1 MKNTTS
7 RTGVNVFDRINTL
20 LSTQLK
26 SILKKEIHND
36 DRINLYDVGE
46 CWVAFEK
53 SAFLLDK
60 MTSECDAPVVLH
72 IKTHPFPIVM
82 RCIHYLKVNDMC
94 RKHIMAKRQ
103 LEYLQFLTQR
113 IDSTLYNKW
122 YREFVVEDN

>member
-1 MKNTTS
+1 MNTKS
-7 RTGVNVFDRINTL
+7 HTGVNMFDRINTL

-26 SILKKEIHND
+26 NILKKEIHND

-53 SAFLLDK
+53 SAYLLDT
-60 MTSECDAPVVLH
+60 MTNESDDPIVLH

-82 RCIHYLKVNDMC
+82 RSIHYLKVNDMC

-113 IDSTLYNKW
+113 VDNNSYDKW
-122 YREFVVEDN
+122 YREFVIEEN